1 MSRSAM
7 RGVVCLTVC
16 LLASTAMAQQ
26 RRGGPGGGFG
36 FGGGL
41 LQMTA
46 GETVQA
52 ELKLTDDQKG
62 KLTAL
67 REEAQAARRG
77 GAGGFDFQ
85 NATQEERQKFFEEQQ
100 KRTEEQNAKV
110 TALLNADQN
119 KRIKELSLQQR
130 TSQQGHAAALIA
142 PDYVKEFKIT
152 DSQLASLR
160 TIQQGQ
166 QSQTME
172 LFQGGGFGNPE
183 TQAKVAKIREEAD
196 KEVMVVLNADQK
208 AAIEKAKGAKF
219 EFPAFGGQRRRGN
232 NN

>member
-1 MSRSAM
+1 M

-16 LLASTAMAQQ
+16 VLASSAMAQQ
-26 RRGGPGGGFG
+26 GRGRGGFGGGFG
-36 FGGGL
+36 AGL

-46 GETVQA
+46 IETVQT

-85 NATQEERQKFFEEQQ
+85 NASDEERQKFFAEQQ

-119 KRIKELSLQQR
+119 KRIKELALQQR
-130 TSQQGHAAALIA
+130 ANQGLAAALTA
-142 PDYVKEFKIT
+142 PEYVKEFKIT

-172 LFQGGGFGNPE
+172 LFQGGGGFGNPE

-219 EFPAFGGQRRRGN
+219 EFPAFGGGQRRRGN